1 MIDPN
6 LQNQIFEYL
15 DNNDIFGY
23 QINYILERNSNKD
36 DNHYLCYLSSN
47 ENSDV
52 IYQIQINNKN
62 EFKLCRIEDWDYS
75 IDTHLFEDL
84 ENGYQIY
91 QMTSD
96 THYGIWSQINELKD
110 DIDCTK
116 GLQLYLSYCK
126 QNKIDKNFMK
136 LFHQEIDIMDLYQEQ
151 VNNYKIIASTDIASS
166 SIVLAYNEKAP
177 SPYVTW
183 KTTPD
188 RKNGYSSGH
197 YFSTLKSVFSDYK
210 KRAQLCLNSHISYEM
225 ANLNI
230 KQVKDKNISL

>member
-36 DNHYLCYLSSN
+36 DNQYLCYLSSN

-62 EFKLCRIEDWDYS
+62 EFKLHQIEDWDYS

-91 QMTSD
+91 EMTSD
-96 THYGIWSQINELKD
+96 THYGIWSQINESKD
-110 DIDCTK
+110 DIEYRE

-136 LFHQEIDIMDLYQEQ
+136 LFHKEIDVMDLYQEQ
-151 VNNYKIIASTDIASS
+151 VNNYKIIASTDISS
-166 SIVLAYNEKAP
+166 NSIVLAYNEQAP

-183 KTTPD
+183 ETTPD

-197 YFSTLKSVFSDYK
+197 YFSSLKSAFCDYK
-210 KRAQLCLNSHISYEM
+210 KRVQLGLDNHISYEM
-225 ANLNI
+225 NKLEI
-230 KQVKDKNISL
+230 KREKSKEIEY